1 MPDSDTMGWKLL
13 DAVSTPNL
21 ESFARCLTPYR
32 DDHGK
37 CAIDYLRDSIVEAVI
52 KNHPNAT
59 REKILEGMDAMGF

>member
-1 MPDSDTMGWKLL
+1 MSNGSQIKNLSDALQWAKDSSDGRE
-13 DAVSTPNL
+13 V
-21 ESFARCLTPYR
+21 PYK

-59 REKILEGMDAMGF
+59 REEILEGMDAMGF